1 MYYIPSG
8 IYVFAALNFLIFTS
22 GTVQSF
28 DSKEYKKRCSFLW

>member
-8 IYVFAALNFLIFTS
+8 IYVFAALNFLIFAS